1 MQYKSPPPDELLE
14 SIILQCKQNLQKKNI
29 FIDIFM
35 NHFLNC
41 DTITSAQ
48 NTNTNTSQK
57 EIQNYFSGLFDYS
70 KDILDTIQTYE
81 NYTTNFKKYSMD
93 PNILNILEGK
103 SIIGDERIEPDN
115 LYEIDNINEPPIL
128 QTQKAYNIKIGIV
141 NIEEQSQS
149 VELGDLFENSIY
161 NYINSFTGQDDQLKF
176 QKFEIVN
183 YITSI

>member
-1 MQYKSPPPDELLE
+1 MQNNSTKNDELLE

-41 DTITSAQ
+41 DTISYAQ
-48 NTNTNTSQK
+48 NTNTSQK
-57 EIQNYFSGLFDYS
+57 DIQNYFSGLFDYS
-70 KDILDTIQTYE
+70 IHILDTIQTYE

-93 PNILNILEGK
+93 PIILKILEGK
-103 SIIGDERIEPDN
+103 SIIGDERIEPEN
-115 LYEIDNINEPPIL
+115 LDVIENIDEPPIL
-128 QTQKAYNIKIGIV
+128 QTQKAYNIKIGIDNV
-141 NIEEQSQS
+141 EEQSQS
-149 VELGDLFENSIY
+149 LEVGDPFETSIY
-161 NYINSFTGQDDQLKF
+161 NYINSFTGQDDKLKF